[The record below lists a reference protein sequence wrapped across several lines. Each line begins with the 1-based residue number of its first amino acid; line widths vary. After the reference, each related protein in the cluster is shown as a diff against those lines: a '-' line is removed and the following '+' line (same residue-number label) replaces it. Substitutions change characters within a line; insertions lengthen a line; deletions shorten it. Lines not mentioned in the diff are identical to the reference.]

1 MSIMLGSLCCP
12 RRGRGSHGHSKD
24 TQGLE
29 VLTKRPASRTYYET
43 LSWSDC
49 TLRTGLRF
57 PDVAFV
63 SLKQQSM
70 VRMDGSPE
78 KRHQMLEIGQ
88 EFTGLEE
95 ILQ

>member
-1 MSIMLGSLCCP
+1 
-12 RRGRGSHGHSKD
+12 
-24 TQGLE
+24 
-29 VLTKRPASRTYYET
+29 
-43 LSWSDC
+43 
-49 TLRTGLRF
+49 LRF

-63 SLKQQSM
+63 SLKQQLM